1 MKRKYGG
8 TQGGR
13 KVSPLEISTLFL
25 IKNMAWSSFEFQ
37 TFIGERMSTETD
49 RKIEYRDNIIQKVKT
64 DLISRLSLN
73 YDADDLHEDVSLVG
87 SGLGLDSLDA
97 LEVIL
102 GIEQQFQIKIEEGN
116 ITILRSINTLVDY
129 IIQKQASVA

>member
-1 MKRKYGG
+1 MS
-8 TQGGR
+8 
-13 KVSPLEISTLFL
+13 VEI
-25 IKNMAWSSFEFQ
+25 K
-37 TFIGERMSTETD
+37 
-49 RKIEYRDNIIQKVKT
+49 RKIEYRDSIIQRVKQ

-73 YDADDLHEDVSLVG
+73 YEAGDLHEDVSLVG

-102 GIEQQFQIKIEEGN
+102 GIEQQFNIKIEEGN

>member
-1 MKRKYGG
+1 M
-8 TQGGR
+8 
-13 KVSPLEISTLFL
+13 SAEI
-25 IKNMAWSSFEFQ
+25 K
-37 TFIGERMSTETD
+37 
-49 RKIEYRDNIIQKVKT
+49 RKIEYRDSIIQRVKQ

-73 YDADDLHEDVSLVG
+73 YDTGDLHEDVSLVG

-102 GIEQQFQIKIEEGN
+102 GIEQQFNIKIEEGN